1 MADNYD
7 PAHVACD
14 PLYDPCEECCMSPV
28 GPGGKST
35 NIENNEKGILESG
48 LQALISYN
56 PKRADLGSAHDGQR
70 QGIYATNSVGD
81 ND

>member
-1 MADNYD
+1 MAYNYD

-14 PLYDPCEECCMSPV
+14 PLYSPCEECCMSPV

-35 NIENNEKGILESG
+35 NIENNEKGILETK
-48 LQALISYN
+48 LQALIAFN
-56 PKRADLGSAHDGQR
+56 PKRADLGSSHDGQR
-70 QGIYATNSVGD
+70 QGIYATNSAGD